1 MKVLVA
7 TEKPFAAAAVEAIR
21 KEVEAAG
28 NELVLLEKYTEKKQ
42 LLEAVADVDAIIN
55 KKFASWQEKQD
66 RAIADAV
73 AKVEEAHKLAQMN
86 DKEKA
91 DHERK
96 QMEDEL
102 ALLKAEKAHG
112 EMMKQARGMFKADGL
127 DMPDEVI
134 SALVTDNA
142 DTTRDAVKA
151 FSGWALSFVQSEVKR
166 QLAGAEPK
174 KGGASG
180 LTREEIM
187 AIKDTKQRLKAIE
200 ENIDLVKTK

>member
-1 MKVLVA
+1 MA
-7 TEKPFAAAAVEAIR
+7 EQNTTPQENAP
-21 KEVEAAG
+21 EV
-28 NELVLLEKYTEKKQ
+28 KYTD
-42 LLEAVADVDAIIN
+42 ADVDAMFD
-55 KKFASWQEKQD
+55 KKFAKISEKHKAEMD

-151 FSGWALSFVQSEVKR
+151 FSGWALSFVQAEVKR

-200 ENIDLVKTK
+200 ENIDLFKTK